1 MFNHPNKPRSKIA
14 QEQRRY
20 TLITCALMLL
30 LAGCKAS
37 NPAEIKNRVDNNV
50 YRTIDEKWKNDFGV
64 KANYRIDGTNQS
76 PNNVSTER
84 TLPAGTILT
93 LPQAVAIA
101 TDHNRVY
108 QTEKENLYIKALD
121 LRLARHQF
129 DPILFGSGEA
139 EYVKARGGTA
149 SEENASLGMQK
160 LFATGASIGANV
172 TLSWIDVLS
181 GDARGGLSRI
191 LTVAATQPLLR
202 GSDPNI
208 VLENLTQAERDLLYQ
223 VRTFNRYRKKFV
235 VSIIAQYYQV
245 LQSYDQLE
253 NSRHNYD
260 VLVDVCGN
268 AEKLAEAG
276 RLPRFE
282 LDQARQDKL
291 VASDTV
297 VKAEKIYKQT
307 LDDFKLSLAVPT
319 ETEFGLDYNELAA
332 MRNVKMTMPVFL
344 EADAIDTA
352 IALRLDLANA
362 FDAINDAERKILVA
376 LDSTRPDLRLV
387 AAANLKSK
395 NTSDPVTLRTSRD
408 SAALGLQFDP
418 QLDKVSLEN
427 DYRLSLIT
435 LDQSRRLYE
444 EKIDTIVRDIREVY
458 RDLAEA
464 TKRYKDQTEQLFL
477 AGRRFD
483 NTMALLQYGRAN
495 TRDVLDAQRDL
506 YRAQDAATTAMINYA
521 VAMLRFYRDVEV
533 LQVRPDGMWQTTI
546 SASSK

>member
-14 QEQRRY
+14 QEQRCY

-76 PNNVSTER
+76 PNNVSTQR

-139 EYVKARGGTA
+139 KYVKARGGTA

-435 LDQSRRLYE
+435 LDQNRRLYE

-464 TKRYKDQTEQLFL
+464 TKRYKDQTEQLSL